1 MVVDLQQKYVELSE
15 FKRVS
20 CVDVNLAIPE
30 IKLGEEKSPNMMNN
44 CNSNF
49 APNLKDEEDD
59 SQKDDV
65 DQEELKEQR

>member
-1 MVVDLQQKYVELSE
+1 MVIDLQQKYVELSE

-30 IKLGEEKSPNMMNN
+30 IKLGGEDKSHNQMNN

-49 APNLKDEEDD
+49 ATNIKDEEDD

-65 DQEELKEQR
+65 DQEELKE